1 MLELKSA
8 HVLVTGAGGFVGS
21 HLVERLAA
29 EGCRVRCFDRAS
41 GGGGLLRHL
50 PDEARRGLEMVG
62 GDLRDEAAV
71 RRAAQGVEAIWHLGA
86 LTSVPYSLE
95 HPREVM
101 ETNLMGTVNV
111 LVAAR
116 DLGVSRVVVV
126 SSGDVYGTARYL
138 PIDEGHPLQSR
149 SPYAASKI
157 GAEKVAES
165 FHAAYGLPVV
175 ILRPF
180 NAYGPR
186 QSARAVIPTIIAQAL
201 GGPTVRLGATSP
213 TRDFTYVADT
223 VEALLL
229 AAQCQAAAGRA
240 FNIGSGTEIAI
251 GDLARM
257 IITLLGRDVTIIS
270 EEAERLR
277 PAASEAQRVRA
288 DNALAR
294 QVLGWVPRVP
304 LEEGL
309 RRTMAWIAAHLEDY
323 RGSES

>member
-8 HVLVTGAGGFVGS
+8 RVLVTGARGFVGS

-41 GGGGLLRHL
+41 AGEGLLRHL
-50 PDEARRGLEMVG
+50 PDTARRGLEVVV

-71 RRAAQGVEAIWHLGA
+71 RRAAQGMDVICHLGA
-86 LTSVPYSLE
+86 LTSVPYALE

-116 DLGVSRVVVV
+116 DLGVGRVVVV

-138 PIDEGHPLQSR
+138 PLDEGHPLQSR

-157 GAEKVAES
+157 GAEKAAES

-186 QSARAVIPTIIAQAL
+186 QSARAVIPSIIAQAL
-201 GGPTVRLGATSP
+201 AGPTVRLGATWP

-229 AAQCQAAAGRA
+229 AARCEAAPGRI

-288 DNALAR
+288 DNTLAR
-294 QVLGWVPRVP
+294 QVLGWKPRVP

-309 RRTMAWIAAHLEDY
+309 RRTIDWIAAHLEDY
-323 RGSES
+323 RQSES